1 MEKEQERKN
10 IIESLEKELE
20 IIKTKNDLA
29 NLKAL
34 YLGKNGIVT
43 NLSLKMKDIPNEEKR
58 EYGKFLNEIKDEVS
72 LKLET
77 LLKEIERKELEEKLA
92 SEKIDITL
100 PSKKIKKG
108 SLHPMT
114 KVPINPPILFLF
126 LSSLLN
132 QQVTI
137 APFHLIIPCLSY
149 LPKRMH

>member
-20 IIKTKNDLA
+20 VIKTKNDLA

-77 LLKEIERKELEEKLA
+77 LLKEIERKDL
-92 SEKIDITL
+92 
-100 PSKKIKKG
+100 
-108 SLHPMT
+108 
-114 KVPINPPILFLF
+114 
-126 LSSLLN
+126 
-132 QQVTI
+132 
-137 APFHLIIPCLSY
+137 
-149 LPKRMH
+149 